1 MRRDLGGELL
11 VAVAVVG
18 VFAFALIFGITLS
31 LSNQSTTFEQT
42 EEPAGET
49 FALDPTLEN
58 RPAPTVTELAP
69 TATASFTHT
78 GTPTGIVAPS
88 DPTATRTFPIPW
100 TATPSA
106 THTPS
111 ATDTPS
117 VMPTATSSV
126 TQTSTPTLTPSETP
140 SESPTVLSPT
150 PTPSFTST
158 TVAPNVSAP
167 MALPGVCLAP
177 SEWRTY
183 TVAAGDTLYAIARAY
198 GTSVGA
204 LRMFNC
210 ISVDRVPYAGEHLRV
225 PAELLYPIATVL
237 PLIPPDG
244 QSYSAQGCTNPDAA
258 ITNLIPGQGISGV
271 ISIEGAADLPDFAS
285 FRLEVRPLTSD
296 AFDLYF
302 VSTDATRG
310 SLGQINT
317 ADYGTGLHTIRLV
330 IARQGTTVVE
340 TCAIPVI
347 FR

>member
-31 LSNQSTTFEQT
+31 LSNQSTTVDQAEESTAVTVVLDSSTVVATAT
-42 EEPAGET
+42 ERV
-49 FALDPTLEN
+49 L
-58 RPAPTVTELAP
+58 TVTP
-69 TATASFTHT
+69 THTQT
-78 GTPTGIVAPS
+78 GTPTGVVLR

-106 THTPS
+106 TS
-111 ATDTPS
+111 TPS
-117 VMPTATSSV
+117 VEPTATPSV
-126 TQTSTPTLTPSETP
+126 TQTPTPTLTPSETP

-150 PTPSFTST
+150 PTLSFTST
-158 TVAPNVSAP
+158 AAVLTVSTPT
-167 MALPGVCLAP
+167 ALPGVCLAP

-183 TVAAGDTLYAIARAY
+183 AVAAGDTLYAIARAY

-210 ISVDRVPYAGEHLRV
+210 ISVDRVPSAGEQLRV

-258 ITNLIPGQGISGV
+258 ITNLIPGQVISGV
-271 ISIEGAADLPDFAS
+271 IGIEGAAELPDFAS

-296 AFDLYF
+296 AFDLYL

-317 ADYGTGLHTIRLV
+317 ADYGTGLHTVRLV